1 MIKVTEDAM
10 NHLTGISKANDNKVP
25 VLGLRGGG
33 CAGFSYEW
41 KLKEEKELDTKA
53 DHVIIM
59 DNGRKMAV
67 DSSSIMFLFGTT
79 LELKND
85 LMGTMLE
92 IVNPAAA
99 SSCGCGESINFDMDK
114 VEANDADYKLATE
127 VNVLQDL
134 NYRK

>member
-41 KLKEEKELDTKA
+41 KLKEETELDTKA
-53 DHVIIM
+53 DHVILM
-59 DNGRKMAV
+59 DNGHKMAV

-79 LELKND
+79 LVLKQD

-92 IVNPAAA
+92 VVNPSAS

-114 VEANDADYKLATE
+114 VEANQAKAVQIPD
-127 VNVLQDL
+127 
-134 NYRK
+134 